1 MKTKSL
7 KCQWKPHT
15 ALPRF
20 ETTTS
25 LLLAYPPED
34 AEDISFLAG
43 IYCTDT
49 DGELRSEVTGD
60 TADTPFFWMTED
72 ELLEGLP
79 C

>member
-1 MKTKSL
+1 MKKTMKL
-7 KCQWKPHT
+7 CWKPHT

-20 ETTTS
+20 DTPTT
-25 LLLAYPPED
+25 LLLAYPPEG
-34 AEDISFLAG
+34 AGDISFLAG
-43 IYCTDT
+43 IYCTDA

-60 TADTPFFWMTED
+60 TADAPFFWVTED